1 VLLSHKIVDL
11 DLAPF
16 SEKVEN
22 HWFILCRTRR
32 YAAISRLKSRNCSTL
47 LCALRTILP

>member
-1 VLLSHKIVDL
+1 VRLSYKIVDL

-22 HWFILCRTRR
+22 RWFIRS
-32 YAAISRLKSRNCSTL
+32 SRHAMIARLQSRNCSTL
-47 LCALRTILP
+47 LCELRTILP